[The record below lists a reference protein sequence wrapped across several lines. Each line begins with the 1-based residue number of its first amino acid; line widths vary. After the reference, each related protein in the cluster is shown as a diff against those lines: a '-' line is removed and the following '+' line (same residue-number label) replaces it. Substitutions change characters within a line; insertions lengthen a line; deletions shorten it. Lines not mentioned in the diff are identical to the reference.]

1 MQLGETICLGWC
13 LVILFHMSTH
23 RCTFELSLCV
33 GLSFHVPFGTVL
45 LLIMMTNKPHSDGVR
60 SPDGCAEEDAE
71 NDDDG
76 DDDEEEELKKVIKLM
91 IPMDH
96 KS

>member
-1 MQLGETICLGWC
+1 
-13 LVILFHMSTH
+13 
-23 RCTFELSLCV
+23 
-33 GLSFHVPFGTVL
+33 
-45 LLIMMTNKPHSDGVR
+45 MMTNKPHSDGFR

-76 DDDEEEELKKVIKLM
+76 DDDEEEELKKVINLM